1 MLRTTTTTTFD
12 SCLCVCC
19 SFPLH
24 YMTFAHLLLPSLTFS
39 GLREPS
45 RTFSNLLEPSRT
57 FSSLLEPS
65 RTFSNLLEP
74 SRTYLIHVLGLICL
88 ISRRISPSTSHGEDG
103 GPDDMLYRCFDFALR
118 RQTAAHEQAPG
129 AAAVAVVVITII
141 TIEALMTSALA

>member
-1 MLRTTTTTTFD
+1 MKLLNLRTRPTTTKCTFYIRTLPDPPSSTLLDPPRPPLNCLETRSRSSWILSLGGLQGLNATTTTTTFD

-74 SRTYLIHVLGLICL
+74 SRTFSHPLLSV
-88 ISRRISPSTSHGEDG
+88 STW
-103 GPDDMLYRCFDFALR
+103 
-118 RQTAAHEQAPG
+118 
-129 AAAVAVVVITII
+129 
-141 TIEALMTSALA
+141 

>member
-1 MLRTTTTTTFD
+1 MSVRLLQLSFALHDIRT
-12 SCLCVCC
+12 
-19 SFPLH
+19 
-24 YMTFAHLLLPSLTFS
+24 PSLAFS
-39 GLREPS
+39 D
-45 RTFSNLLEPSRT
+45 LLW
-57 FSSLLEPS
+57 PS